1 MWCSV
6 QENSWEPVNLQEY
19 KSAQELEVLGLDHLK
34 AELQRRG
41 LKVGGS
47 LSERAAR
54 LYLLSQT
61 PIEKIDKKHL
71 AKPAKK

>member
-1 MWCSV
+1 MCV
-6 QENSWEPVNLQEY
+6 QEVKWEPVDLKRY
-19 KSAQELEVLGLDHLK
+19 KSAQEIETLGLDHLK
-34 AELQRRG
+34 AELQRHG

-54 LYLLSQT
+54 LYLLSHT